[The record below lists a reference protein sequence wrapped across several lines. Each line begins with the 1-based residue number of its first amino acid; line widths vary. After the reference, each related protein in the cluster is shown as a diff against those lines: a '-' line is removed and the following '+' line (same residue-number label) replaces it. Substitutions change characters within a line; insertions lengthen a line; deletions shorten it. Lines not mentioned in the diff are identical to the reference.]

1 MIQVSFV
8 HDFVGRLA
16 EKYPSFILKLGRL
29 ETRYLAE
36 SFADKE
42 IDRPIFITGLA
53 RSGTTILLEL
63 LASHIETG
71 THQYRDF
78 PLLHIPIWWNW
89 FLDHA
94 SHGNYEA
101 VERTHEDGITVTPD
115 SPEAMEEILW
125 MSFFSGIHDPR
136 ENNILGSECSHP
148 LFENFYLDHIKK
160 MLFIRKGSR
169 YLVKGN
175 YNISRIAYINRVFP
189 DARFIIPVR
198 NPVNHIASLMKQHR
212 LFGALE
218 EREPKVLAYMRRA
231 GHFEFG
237 LDRRAINFGSYDTI
251 KRIEQFWRDGDE
263 IRGWAAYWS
272 SVYEHVGDIIDK
284 KERLANN
291 VLFIHYSNLCE
302 QPLQII
308 NRLYQHCELEVTD
321 QILQEQASRIRPP
334 DNYDLEFSSND
345 LETIYEETNS
355 TEIRIRSFV
364 S

>member
-1 MIQVSFV
+1 MTQVSPV

-16 EKYPSFILKLGRL
+16 EKYPSFLLKLSRL
-29 ETRYLAE
+29 ETRYLEE
-36 SFADKE
+36 SFADIK
-42 IDRPIFITGLA
+42 IDRPIFISGLA

-63 LASHIETG
+63 LASHRDTG

-78 PLLHIPIWWNW
+78 PLPHIPIWWNW
-89 FLDHA
+89 FLDNA
-94 SHGNYEA
+94 SRGKYEA
-101 VERTHEDGITVTPD
+101 IERTHGDGITVTPD

-125 MSFFSGIHDPR
+125 MSFFSDIHDPR
-136 ENNILGSECSHP
+136 KNNILGSECSYP

-160 MLFIRKGSR
+160 ILFIRRGSR

-175 YNISRIAYINRVFP
+175 YNISRIAYINHIFP
-189 DARFIIPVR
+189 DARFVIPVR
-198 NPVNHIASLMKQHR
+198 NPVNHIASLIKQHR
-212 LFGALE
+212 LFSALE

-284 KERLANN
+284 NERLANN
-291 VLFIHYSNLCE
+291 VLFIRYSNLCK

-308 NRLYQHCELEVTD
+308 DRLYQHCELEVTD
-321 QILQEQASRIRPP
+321 QILQEQASRIKPP
-334 DNYDLEFSSND
+334 DNYDLDFSSND
-345 LETIYEETNS
+345 LETIHEETKS